1 MVAPAYWK
9 IPNLARTEIEF
20 LGIEKEQ
27 LLRVLQK
34 LDPNAATRNW
44 SIEDFQEAVQKTKR
58 EYEAKDRL
66 FGGKPQKF
74 FHKII
79 GKFGAHANL
88 FKVIPQQTNYT
99 SIVTGAATILVAV
112 SRTFC
117 PKAEI

>member
-1 MVAPAYWK
+1 M
-9 IPNLARTEIEF
+9 PNSASTEIEF

-27 LLRVLQK
+27 LLKVLQK
-34 LDPNAATRNW
+34 LDPSAATKKW
-44 SIEDFQEAVQKTKR
+44 SLEDFQEAVKKTKR
-58 EYEAKDRL
+58 EYEAKDRV

-88 FKVIPQQTNYT
+88 FKVVPQQTNYT

-112 SRTFC
+112 SKKSIY
-117 PKAEI
+117 PKREP